1 MALNV
6 VYETLF
12 TGVFLFS
19 TLLVSPAKNRYREV
33 LLLLY
38 HESVYLASWLID
50 SSKKAKKTMENKEE
64 LKENT
69 RKPKMSTRS
78 FQCSSIRLTLIPS
91 WS

>member
-33 LLLLY
+33 LLY
-38 HESVYLASWLID
+38 HENVYLASWLID
-50 SSKKAKKTMENKEE
+50 SSKKAKKTMENKGE
-64 LKENT
+64 LKEKT

-91 WS
+91 

>member
-33 LLLLY
+33 LLY
-38 HESVYLASWLID
+38 HENVYLASWLID

-64 LKENT
+64 LKEKT

-91 WS
+91 

>member
-33 LLLLY
+33 LLY
-38 HESVYLASWLID
+38 HENVYLASWLID

-64 LKENT
+64 LK
-69 RKPKMSTRS
+69 
-78 FQCSSIRLTLIPS
+78 
-91 WS
+91 

>member
-19 TLLVSPAKNRYREV
+19 TLL
-33 LLLLY
+33 
-38 HESVYLASWLID
+38 ID
-50 SSKKAKKTMENKEE
+50 NSKKAKKTMENKEE
-64 LKENT
+64 LKEKT
-69 RKPKMSTRS
+69 RKPKLSTRS

-91 WS
+91 